1 MTFANLFLGSH
12 WSLFAQGK
20 KRKDTVC
27 IVLMDDTVEEAK
39 IRMNKTVRNNLRV
52 RLGDIVSVH
61 QVWLRLWR
69 LQGHAYSPGALCD
82 AQRWSIMVS
91 HSTCQRSHGMACS
104 SSSSI

>member
-1 MTFANLFLGSH
+1 MLFLRGAYAYCIVLATLRRLNLNDICAS
-12 WSLFAQGK
+12 QGK

-61 QVWLRLWR
+61 QVSAQHFRYTYCLGYRTCAWR
-69 LQGHAYSPGALCD
+69 SSCAVAHA
-82 AQRWSIMVS
+82 
-91 HSTCQRSHGMACS
+91 
-104 SSSSI
+104 

>member
-1 MTFANLFLGSH
+1 MSVYGTDLLHLS
-12 WSLFAQGK
+12 QGK

-61 QVWLRLWR
+61 QVDT
-69 LQGHAYSPGALCD
+69 SK
-82 AQRWSIMVS
+82 
-91 HSTCQRSHGMACS
+91 STRCQN
-104 SSSSI
+104 IFLL